1 MVINI
6 ADLIEKGQ
14 YTSSLSYWTVR
25 VITLCDR
32 IAALEWALRCF
43 CCFLSRQIQKIWRHA
58 VI

>member
-25 VITLCDR
+25 VIGFA
-32 IAALEWALRCF
+32 IE
-43 CCFLSRQIQKIWRHA
+43 
-58 VI
+58 